1 MLHQDDANTNV
12 PCQPQRGDVRVEA
25 DHAVEEVAHVGHA
38 ETFQQSMA
46 LCVLGRCANT
56 LVTAN
61 TALGARAMG
70 ANLQY

>member
-12 PCQPQRGDVRVEA
+12 PCQPQHGDVRVEA

-46 LCVLGRCANT
+46 LCVLADG
-56 LVTAN
+56 
-61 TALGARAMG
+61 
-70 ANLQY
+70 